1 MNLTL
6 KFMSFH
12 LYYYDAQA
20 RLKVFNICVYD
31 NLSSLIEFIIQ
42 NSFYVSLIAL
52 MLMTVN

>member
-1 MNLTL
+1 
-6 KFMSFH
+6 MSFH

-20 RLKVFNICVYD
+20 RLKEFNMCVYD
-31 NLSSLIEFIIQ
+31 YLYNLIEFVIQ

>member
-1 MNLTL
+1 
-6 KFMSFH
+6 MSFH

-42 NSFYVSLIAL
+42 NSFYLSLIAL